1 MSLLPPEV
9 TPGFAIVLV
18 VLSYFTSA
26 LTAVVGVGGGI
37 FLISVMASF
46 LPPAIVIPIHAVVQL
61 GSNGGRAALMR
72 RDIDWRIAMLFAMGA
87 IVGIVV
93 AAKIFVALTTQ
104 TLQLLLGLFILVSI
118 WTPKFKGFE
127 YPHQRVPAGGCSGNF
142 LHHVRRRHRTFCG
155 RLFVPGASGS
165 AQGRGHRRLV
175 HDYPACV
182 EGRGIRLP
190 RVSLSAMAADC
201 GGNGNCWIPGD
212 LERQKAAGPDSRAFV
227 CSSLQG
233 GCHVAGVAAAVGG
246 VVERMSRNS

>member
-118 WTPKFKGFE
+118 WTPKFKASSIPIKGF
-127 YPHQRVPAGGCSGNF
+127 PLVGA
-142 LHHVRRRHRTFCG
+142 VATFCTMFVGATGPFVAAFLSPERLG
-155 RLFVPGASGS
+155 RHKVVATAASCMITQHVLKVVAFGYLGFHFLPWLPIVAAMVIVGFLGTLSGRKLLDRIPEHLFVQVFRVVVTLLAL
-165 AQGRGHRRLV
+165 RLLW
-175 HDYPACV
+175 AA
-182 EGRGIRLP
+182 
-190 RVSLSAMAADC
+190 LS
-201 GGNGNCWIPGD
+201 NG
-212 LERQKAAGPDSRAFV
+212 
-227 CSSLQG
+227 
-233 GCHVAGVAAAVGG
+233 
-246 VVERMSRNS
+246 